1 MLPKIVSTELYLVWT
16 KPDDIGQLLDDQVN
30 ALNAWLFK
38 SGNLL
43 FDDGLEGH
51 VRGEQTHA
59 DTWKLPPSSNF
70 K

>member
-1 MLPKIVSTELYLVWT
+1 MLPKILSTNLYLVCT

-30 ALNAWLFK
+30 ALNAGLFK

-51 VRGEQTHA
+51 VGGEQTHA
-59 DTWKLPPSSNF
+59 DT
-70 K
+70 

>member
-1 MLPKIVSTELYLVWT
+1 MEKTQPCYQKCFSTELYLVRT

-30 ALNAWLFK
+30 ALNAGLFK

-51 VRGEQTHA
+51 VGGEQTHA
-59 DTWKLPPSSNF
+59 DT
-70 K
+70 